1 MTDKA
6 DAGKA
11 PAVAKASDHGERRM
25 RGFQPAFSLM
35 RDPVRVAGESR
46 GFAVS
51 RVLTHWDEIVGP
63 ELAAIARPVKV
74 SYPRDGIGATLTVLT
89 TGANAPVLQMQEP
102 KLRERVNACYG
113 YSAVSRIQIT
123 QTAPSGFAEGQT
135 PFSARPA
142 PKPADPA
149 LTEKA
154 RGLSGGVADESLR
167 DALAL
172 LAANVLKKNST
183 QKG

>member
-1 MTDKA
+1 MRMRERPV
-6 DAGKA
+6 AGVGKG
-11 PAVAKASDHGERRM
+11 PDQGERRM
-25 RGFQPAFSLM
+25 RGFQPAFALL
-35 RDPVRVAGESR
+35 REPVRSAGESR

-63 ELAAIARPVKV
+63 DLAAIARPVKV
-74 SYPRDGIGATLTVLT
+74 SYPRDGFGATLTVLT

-135 PFSARPA
+135 PFS
-142 PKPADPA
+142 PKPEPKAADPA
-149 LTEKA
+149 IAEAA
-154 RGLSGGVADESLR
+154 RGLSGGVAEDGLR
-167 DALAL
+167 SALAS
-172 LAANVLKKNST
+172 LAANVLNRNSQKK
-183 QKG
+183 G